1 MTAGVGRV
9 GAIVG
14 PFLGG
19 AGWSASALPTR
30 GVSTPSPSWRPIGA
44 VCIALVNRDPAPD
57 EPLPL
62 TEDEADHIGL
72 RH

>member
-1 MTAGVGRV
+1 
-9 GAIVG
+9 
-14 PFLGG
+14 
-19 AGWSASALPTR
+19 
-30 GVSTPSPSWRPIGA
+30 
-44 VCIALVNRDPAPD
+44 VCIALVNRNPAPD